1 MNINIHLLPFAV
13 ATLLA
18 VAPATSSAQSAHHE
32 KTVGVTLGYVSRNQS
47 ATAGI
52 DFTYRFSQHL
62 RFAPEIL
69 YAFQRHSEDALI
81 ANVDF
86 QVPFQVHPRFDI
98 YPLAGLNYT
107 GWAFHHSH
115 SVEQE
120 LLDVTTRSTH
130 FGLNF
135 GGGISANIS
144 STMRIGVEAR
154 WAWVKNYNTALLSAK
169 IAYRF

>member
-1 MNINIHLLPFAV
+1 MNINFRFLPFA
-13 ATLLA
+13 AAAMLA
-18 VAPATSSAQSAHHE
+18 VAPVTTSAQSSHHE

-47 ATAGI
+47 AIAGI

-69 YAFQRHSEDALI
+69 YAFQHHSEDALI

-86 QVPFQVHPRFDI
+86 HVPFQVSPRCDI
-98 YPLAGLNYT
+98 YPLVGLNYT
-107 GWAFHHSH
+107 GWTFHHSR
-115 SVEQE
+115 SAEQE

-135 GGGISANIS
+135 GGGINANIS
-144 STMRIGVEAR
+144 STMSVGFEAR